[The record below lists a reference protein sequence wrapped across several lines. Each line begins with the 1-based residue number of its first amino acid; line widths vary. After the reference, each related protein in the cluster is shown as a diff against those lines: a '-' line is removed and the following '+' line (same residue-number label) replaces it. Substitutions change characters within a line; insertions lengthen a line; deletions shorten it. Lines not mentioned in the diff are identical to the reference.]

1 MAVTTIQA
9 ITSTMQAVLTDSG
22 IYENSTSA
30 AVKAAEALPLTDS
43 STTILPLKIFS
54 FLILFGFVL
63 GAYFYMKKKT
73 GVVINKIG
81 IIKEAER
88 FYYNPKTFISVV
100 KVGKEVLVLS
110 VNETNTTLLT
120 KIEDKESLEKIE
132 VGVKERE
139 VPVFKDILNA
149 TQGSFDEIKK
159 KLKKMRQDDNEV

>member
-1 MAVTTIQA
+1 M
-9 ITSTMQAVLTDSG
+9 
-22 IYENSTSA
+22 
-30 AVKAAEALPLTDS
+30 
-43 STTILPLKIFS
+43 
-54 FLILFGFVL
+54 
-63 GAYFYMKKKT
+63 
-73 GVVINKIG
+73 
-81 IIKEAER
+81 
-88 FYYNPKTFISVV
+88 
-100 KVGKEVLVLS
+100 VLS